1 MTKAELLE
9 ILRNGENSGVDFKRD
24 AVENHKLAK
33 DLVAFANLSGGM
45 VLLGVDDDGSV
56 SGITRDKLEE
66 WVMTASRDKI
76 RPELIPYLQ
85 IIREAARGKDVAVV
99 RVERGYTVHHL
110 WHNHHRT
117 YYIRVGSES
126 REASPEELAR
136 LFQQRGALRMEV
148 SPLSGSS
155 ISDLDL
161 RRLRDYF
168 ERVRQQSAPPIE
180 DPEQWRTLLV
190 NTEIMTEANGH
201 AAATVAGMLLF
212 GKRPNR
218 FLPQAGIDAAA
229 HLGREKD
236 YEARERAQLRGP
248 MTPLFSGDGQL
259 VENGLIEQAVAFVRR
274 NTKVESRL
282 ADGARRID
290 RWTYPEEAVR
300 ETLVNALVH
309 RDYLLSGTDVELS
322 LYEDRLEVIS
332 PGRLPNGITPE
343 RMKIG
348 CRSSRNQLLK
358 DVMGDYGYLEHM
370 GMGIPRKIIKC
381 MKQHNG
387 TEPDL
392 IEQEE
397 AFMVRLRS

>member
-9 ILRNGENSGVDFKRD
+9 ILHNGENSGVEFKRD
-24 AVENHKLAK
+24 LVRNYKLAK
-33 DLVAFANLSGGM
+33 DLVAFANLAGGK
-45 VLLGVDDDGSV
+45 VLLGVDDDGTI
-56 SGITRDKLEE
+56 SGITRERLEE

-76 RPELIPYLQ
+76 RPELIPFFEIVRDLKP
-85 IIREAARGKDVAVV
+85 GKDVALI

-126 REASPEELAR
+126 REASSEELAR
-136 LFQQRGALRMEV
+136 LFQQRVALRMEV

-155 ISDLDL
+155 ITDLDM
-161 RRLRDYF
+161 RRLHDYF
-168 ERVRQQSAPPIE
+168 ERVRQQAAPSIE
-180 DPEQWRTLLV
+180 DSEEWRTLLI
-190 NTEIMTEANGH
+190 NTEIMTEENGH
-201 AAATVAGMLLF
+201 AAVTVAGMLLF

-218 FLPQAGIDAAA
+218 FLPQAGIAAA
-229 HLGREKD
+229 AYLGREKD
-236 YEARERAQLRGP
+236 YEARERVQMRGSLI
-248 MTPLFSGDGQL
+248 PLFGSDGQL
-259 VENGLIEQAVAFVRR
+259 VDNGLVEQAVAFVRR
-274 NTKVESRL
+274 NTRVESRL
-282 ADGARRID
+282 EDGARRVD
-290 RWTYPEEAVR
+290 RWTYPEEAIR

-343 RMKIG
+343 RMKTG
-348 CRSSRNQLLK
+348 CRSSRNQILK

-370 GMGIPRKIIKC
+370 GMGIPRKIIKS

-397 AFMVRLRS
+397 SFLVRLWS